1 MNDQKSLNPDFI
13 YKTQIKEKDLD
24 TLGHVNNAK
33 YLELFEE
40 ARWDFITKD
49 GYDIDYIKK
58 VGQCP
63 VVLEINIRF
72 RKELRNREHIEIH
85 SITRHWRE
93 KIGKMSQ
100 YILNEAGQISCEAEF
115 TVGFFDLQERK
126 LITISPEF
134 KNAITPKA

>member
-40 ARWDFITKD
+40 ARWDFITEN
-49 GYDIDYIKK
+49 GFGIDHVKK
-58 VGQCP
+58 VGQSP

-72 RKELRNREHIEIH
+72 RKELKNREHIEIH
-85 SITRHWRE
+85 SIAREWRD
-93 KIGKMSQ
+93 KIGKISQ
-100 YILNEAGQISCEAEF
+100 YILNQSGQISCEAEF
-115 TVGFFDLQERK
+115 TVGFFDLKERK
-126 LITISPEF
+126 LIAISPDF
-134 KNAITPKA
+134 KKAITPKA